1 MDNIYI
7 KATDVN
13 EWISKYFN
21 KDLISVGDLIG
32 CIEDLDSE
40 VDRLKEELE
49 DLKQDIEDNY
59 KPISIAEQVGISDKD
74 FY

>member
-1 MDNIYI
+1 MDEIYI

-13 EWISKYFN
+13 EWISKYFKN

-40 VDRLKEELE
+40 IERLNDKIK
-49 DLKQDIEDNY
+49 DLKQEEFDPYSEY
-59 KPISIAEQVGISDKD
+59 GVSERD
-74 FY
+74 FH